1 MRGLGAGL
9 ATALVLAVAL
19 LGLDPAAAEQPS
31 PSGAE
36 FDSRR
41 ALEVSQEALG
51 RRLADYSFTTST
63 GETRSLGSLRGKPL
77 VLSLVYTSCYHVCP
91 MTTQYLAKV
100 VRKAREAL
108 GADSFR
114 VATIGFDTEHDNP
127 DAMRQFARNQGVA
140 GSDWLLLSAD
150 QDTARALM
158 RDLGFTYVTSVRG
171 FDHIIQATVVDAEG
185 EIYRQVYG
193 EVFET
198 PQLVEPLKDL
208 VLGRPRAGAPI
219 LEGLFDRI
227 RFFCTTYDPARDAY
241 RFDLSIF
248 ISLIIGFLVLGL
260 TAWFALR
267 ELWRGRRNR
276 GA

>member
-1 MRGLGAGL
+1 MRRVRA
-9 ATALVLAVAL
+9 ALWASFLILLPA
-19 LGLDPAAAEQPS
+19 LGLVAVTAAQTPS
-31 PSGAE
+31 PPGA
-36 FDSRR
+36 FDSQR
-41 ALEVSQEALG
+41 ALEVSQQALG
-51 RRLADYSFTTST
+51 RRLGDLIFTTST
-63 GETRSLGSLRGKPL
+63 GETLSLASLGGKPL

-114 VATIGFDTEHDNP
+114 VATVGFDTEHDNP
-127 DAMRQFARNQGVA
+127 EAMRQFARNQGVA

-150 QDTARALM
+150 KDTAAALM

-171 FDHIIQATVVDAEG
+171 FDHIIQATLIDAEG
-185 EIYRQVYG
+185 VVYRQVYG

-208 VLGRPRAGAPI
+208 VLDRPRPGAP
-219 LEGLFDRI
+219 LLDGLFDRI

-248 ISLIIGFLVLGL
+248 IGGIIGVLVLGL
-260 TAWFALR
+260 TVWFAVR
-267 ELWRGRRNR
+267 ELWRGRRQHS
-276 GA
+276 A

>member
-1 MRGLGAGL
+1 MRPAQAVGLVVVFCLLRLAGATEQGVPP
-9 ATALVLAVAL
+9 AT
-19 LGLDPAAAEQPS
+19 G
-31 PSGAE
+31 
-36 FDSRR
+36 FDSQR
-41 ALEVSQEALG
+41 ALEVSQQALG
-51 RRLADYSFTTST
+51 RQLGDYRFITSN
-63 GETRSLGSLRGKPL
+63 GETLSLASLRGKPL

-100 VRKAREAL
+100 VRKARAAL

-114 VATIGFDTEHDNP
+114 VATLGFDTEHDNP
-127 DAMRQFARNQGVA
+127 ESMRQFARNQGVA

-150 QDTARALM
+150 RETTAALM
-158 RDLGFTYVTSVRG
+158 GDLGFTYVASVRG
-171 FDHIIQATVVDAEG
+171 FDHIIQATVIDAEG
-185 EIYRQVYG
+185 VVYRQVYG

-208 VLGRPRAGAPI
+208 VLDRPRPDAPL
-219 LEGLFDRI
+219 LEGLFERI

-241 RFDLSIF
+241 QFDLSIF

-260 TAWFALR
+260 TVWFALR
-267 ELWRGRRNR
+267 ELWRGRRQR